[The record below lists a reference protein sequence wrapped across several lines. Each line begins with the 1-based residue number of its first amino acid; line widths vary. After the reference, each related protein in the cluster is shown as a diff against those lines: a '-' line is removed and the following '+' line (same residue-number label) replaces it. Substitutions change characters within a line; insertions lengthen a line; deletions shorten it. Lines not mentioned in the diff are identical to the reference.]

1 MSQSQST
8 CPLTVKTS
16 KAWVLP
22 PRPKPGRKPTA
33 NHHSAGLVCQK
44 EKKTKCKKE
53 TKTRP
58 HAPTGSAIP
67 VNAPLNASPNVTA
80 CASKTNATENARTN
94 FSTAGSVTVSQQNV
108 GISPLRANSNVNGLQ
123 ASLNKNIS
131 IIESENSVLK
141 DHLLTLIHDYKH
153 LRSAVLSETNN
164 EMHQHLIQDDVV
176 HTARK
181 RSFTELHTTSD
192 PMTELIDNM
201 NDLSHNPPTL
211 LLNNYLEND
220 FGSLPLAE
228 IDEEEVD
235 VDENQ
240 DFLDF
245 INLDNDDI
253 IEEDDHHEEEEEED
267 SPFLSRTTSPS
278 ETDGE
283 QSLMTSLTRSTTVS
297 TNNSSFMLTES
308 KSKLHMLGASSSFSM
323 FKENSHSFYNLPN
336 YEEMELENLLHI
348 TGFTFDK
355 LSANEK
361 FHSILKQ
368 DQYNMVTDF
377 LEEKLIDNDMNY
389 YVQTQQDIS

>member
-22 PRPKPGRKPTA
+22 PRPKPGRKPTTSQA
-33 NHHSAGLVCQK
+33 SGAVCQK
-44 EKKTKCKKE
+44 EKKSKCKKE
-53 TKTRP
+53 TKP
-58 HAPTGSAIP
+58 KPTQSVGSVNS
-67 VNAPLNASPNVTA
+67 VNASQCISPNVISCVNATTSMGA
-80 CASKTNATENARTN
+80 TGAKTNATASPAAT
-94 FSTAGSVTVSQQNV
+94 SPQAGNTSVKV
-108 GISPLRANSNVNGLQ
+108 ISSNSGMQ
-123 ASLNKNIS
+123 ATLNKSIS
-131 IIESENSVLK
+131 SIESENSVLK
-141 DHLLTLIHDYKH
+141 DHLLSLIHDYKH
-153 LRSAVLSETNN
+153 LRNAVLSETNS
-164 EMHQHLIQDDVV
+164 ESHHHLIQDDSV

-192 PMTELIDNM
+192 PMVELIDNM

-211 LLNNYLEND
+211 LLHNFLEND
-220 FGSLPLAE
+220 LRNLPLVE
-228 IDEEEVD
+228 RDEEED
-235 VDENQ
+235 VGDDQ
-240 DFLDF
+240 DFLNF

-253 IEEDDHHEEEEEED
+253 EDDDHHEEEEED

-297 TNNSSFMLTES
+297 TNNSSFLLTEPRS
-308 KSKLHMLGASSSFSM
+308 KSQNIIGASSFSM
-323 FKENSHSFYNLPN
+323 FKEQPYNFYNLPN
-336 YEEMELENLLHI
+336 YNEMESEDSSHI

-355 LSANEK
+355 LSPNEK

-389 YVQTQQDIS
+389 YVQTQQDLS